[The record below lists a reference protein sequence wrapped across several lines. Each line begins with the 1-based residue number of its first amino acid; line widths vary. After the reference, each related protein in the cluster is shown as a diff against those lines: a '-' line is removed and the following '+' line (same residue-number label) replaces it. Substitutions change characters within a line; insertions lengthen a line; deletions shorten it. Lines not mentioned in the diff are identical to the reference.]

1 MAIAKLRPTKTADG
15 SAVATPSRTD
25 PYGAAAVVPFGIGRY
40 GLADE
45 GSYWTAT
52 NATYGTALTAHAAP
66 AIADAET
73 KPIIHLFNGGAND
86 VYLDYLDMIVTIANA
101 SATSVGFTIYL
112 DAKGATSRTG
122 AGTAITPLNVRS
134 NASTATGVTMYAG
147 AVTAVG
153 SAPKKVMQRTIKEF
167 IGVALDRYSFSFG
180 NGLLATPTT
189 TYVAGATNIVVFG
202 PPIVLAPGGN
212 LCFCQVSPSGASTAA
227 TFEFEMGWW
236 ER

>member
-1 MAIAKLRPTKTADG
+1 MATSKLRPTKNADG
-15 SAVATPSRTD
+15 SAIVTPSRTGA
-25 PYGAAAVVPFGIGRY
+25 YGEAYVMPMGIGRY

-45 GSYWTAT
+45 GSYWTASSVI
-52 NATYGTALTAHAAP
+52 GTDITAHAAP

-73 KPIIHLFNGGAND
+73 KPILHLFNGGTND
-86 VYLDYLDMIVTIANA
+86 VYLDYIEILTTIANA
-101 SATSVGFTIYL
+101 SATAVAFRLYL

-122 AGTAITPLNVRS
+122 AGTAITPVNTRS
-134 NASTATGVTMYAG
+134 NSTTTTGVTMFAG

-153 SAPKKVMQRTIKEF
+153 TSPKLAFSRVIKEF

-180 NGLLATPTT
+180 NGLSGNPTT
-189 TYVAGATNIVVFG
+189 TYIAGATNIVTFG

-212 LCFCQVSPSGASTAA
+212 LCFCQVSPSGAATAA
-227 TFEFEMGWW
+227 TFQFELGYF

>member
-1 MAIAKLRPTKTADG
+1 MSFSRLRPTKNADG
-15 SAVATPSRTD
+15 TTAAVPTRTYSYNEAGVV
-25 PYGAAAVVPFGIGRY
+25 PYGVGRY

-45 GSYWTAT
+45 GSYWTAST
-52 NATYGTALTAHAAP
+52 VIGTDLTAHAAP

-73 KPIIHLFNGGAND
+73 KPIIHMFNAGPND
-86 VYLDYLDMIVTIANA
+86 VYIDYIDMLTTIANA
-101 SATSVGFTIYL
+101 SATAVGFTIYL

-122 AGTAITPLNVRS
+122 AGTQITPVNVRS
-134 NASTATGVTMYAG
+134 NSITSTGITMFAG

-153 SAPKKVMQRTIKEF
+153 TSPKKAFSRVVKEF

-180 NGLLATPTT
+180 NGLTTVPTT
-189 TYVAGATNIVVFG
+189 SYTAGATAIITFG
-202 PPIVLAPGGN
+202 PPIVLGAGGN

-227 TFEFEMGWW
+227 TFQFEMGYW